1 MCIRDSL
8 NRDLFNAGRG
18 CNIITSDPF
27 NVKDA
32 YQFVLD
38 LQEESFVY
46 SPGVHYGVLPQVMS
60 GFDTKSIRALSAIKS
75 NQDSKMFQNGILW
88 TSGDASII
96 NSDPK
101 IHLVILD
108 LVSSKDKIVND
119 LIQLGWSVIGEF
131 KNARFGTSVLVL
143 MRDGVTPKYPDL
155 LKSS

>member
-1 MCIRDSL
+1 MR
-8 NRDLFNAGRG
+8 
-18 CNIITSDPF
+18 
-27 NVKDA
+27 
-32 YQFVLD
+32 
-38 LQEESFVY
+38 
-46 SPGVHYGVLPQVMS
+46 
-60 GFDTKSIRALSAIKS
+60 
-75 NQDSKMFQNGILW
+75 QNGILW
-88 TSGDASII
+88 TTGDASLI

-108 LVSSKDKIVND
+108 VVSSKDKIVND